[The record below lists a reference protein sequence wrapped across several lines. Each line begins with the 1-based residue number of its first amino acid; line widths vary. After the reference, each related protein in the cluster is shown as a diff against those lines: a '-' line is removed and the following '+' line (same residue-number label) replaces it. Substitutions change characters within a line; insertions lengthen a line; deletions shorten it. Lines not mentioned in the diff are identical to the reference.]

1 MWSKMNIKSFSTF
14 NQMIISKYFAEYAN
28 YPKLGRWNI
37 QYENHIIH
45 RKIDQANE
53 DHGVF
58 YVQKYTE
65 MNENTQKKE
74 ETDEYLSPYCI

>member
-1 MWSKMNIKSFSTF
+1 MWNTINIKSLNTLT
-14 NQMIISKYFAEYAN
+14 QTIVSKYFAEYAY

-53 DHGVF
+53 DHSVF
-58 YVQKYTE
+58 Y
-65 MNENTQKKE
+65 TQKNIEENKQTKE
-74 ETDEYLSPYCI
+74 ETDEYLFPYCM

>member
-1 MWSKMNIKSFSTF
+1 MWNKINSKSFHTLS
-14 NQMIISKYFAEYAN
+14 QMIVSKYFGEYTHT
-28 YPKLGRWNI
+28 PKLGRWNI

-58 YVQKYTE
+58 YTE
-65 MNENTQKKE
+65 LKETKQNKE
-74 ETDEYLSPYCI
+74 ETDEYLSPYCM

>member
-1 MWSKMNIKSFSTF
+1 MWNTMNIKSFSTLT
-14 NQMIISKYFAEYAN
+14 QMFVSKYFTDYAY

-58 YVQKYTE
+58 YTQKYTE
-65 MNENTQKKE
+65 SNQKKE
-74 ETDEYLSPYCI
+74 ETDEYLFPYCM